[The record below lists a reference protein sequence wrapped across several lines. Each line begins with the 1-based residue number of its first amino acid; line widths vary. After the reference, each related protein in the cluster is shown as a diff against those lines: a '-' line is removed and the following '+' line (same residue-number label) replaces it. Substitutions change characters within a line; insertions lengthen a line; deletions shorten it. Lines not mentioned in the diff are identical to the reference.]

1 MQEVREM
8 GVWSLGREDPWRRE
22 WQSTLV
28 FLPGK
33 FHRQRNP
40 GGLQSTGSQSPTRL
54 SIYSTVIRPNTVPT
68 QSLLWA
74 TYHLLF
80 NFLLHT
86 GYGKT
91 LCSMVIHIWNIT
103 IFFPF
108 CPPPHAPKS
117 AMYSS
122 TAQIFSITHLV
133 TLLSPFVT
141 SKVSPSAAADMARWF
156 HPAFRRIE
164 TDSLETRARAGWGE
178 GFGGCLRVPGS
189 AVTD

>member
-1 MQEVREM
+1 MQDVWEM
-8 GVWSLGREDPWRRE
+8 GVWSLGREDPWRRA
-22 WQSTLV
+22 WQSALV

-40 GGLQSTGSQSPTRL
+40 GGLQSTGSQSPTWL

-68 QSLLWA
+68 QFLLWA

-91 LCSMVIHIWNIT
+91 LCSMVIQIWSIT

-108 CPPPHAPKS
+108 CFLPMLPNLLSTVLQQRSFQSHIWLLCCPHLQPPKS
-117 AMYSS
+117 PP
-122 TAQIFSITHLV
+122 Q
-133 TLLSPFVT
+133 LLQTWPDDFILT
-141 SKVSPSAAADMARWF
+141 SDRLKRTP
-156 HPAFRRIE
+156 
-164 TDSLETRARAGWGE
+164 
-178 GFGGCLRVPGS
+178 
-189 AVTD
+189 